1 MVSIYLSNKKKIFT
15 FSVNKLFLCIGVIQL
30 LDLLYRSKFLNN
42 NDVIELSEF
51 KHEFKL
57 KLINTPLDKNNH

>member
-1 MVSIYLSNKKKIFT
+1 MY
-15 FSVNKLFLCIGVIQL
+15 GVIQL

-57 KLINTPLDKNNH
+57 KLINVH